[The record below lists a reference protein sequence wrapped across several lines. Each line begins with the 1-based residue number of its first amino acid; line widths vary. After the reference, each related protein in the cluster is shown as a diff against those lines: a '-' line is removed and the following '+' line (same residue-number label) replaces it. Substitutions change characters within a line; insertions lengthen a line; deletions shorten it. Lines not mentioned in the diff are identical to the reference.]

1 MTDLNTPD
9 AGPKSESTPVS
20 KAGTYGF
27 MAEYSGTAELLHAA
41 RIVRDAGY
49 SRWDTYTPFP
59 VHGIEPAMGIRPT
72 RLPWIVLTAGI
83 VGCSTG
89 LLLQWYTNAQDYKW
103 VVSGKPFWS
112 IPAAIPITFELTIL
126 FSAITALIAMLVL
139 NNLPFPSHPLDRRPK
154 FLRATNDRFFLVI
167 QTSDPKYDD
176 EETRAL
182 LDETKP
188 VSIEVV
194 PNDETPNELP
204 RPVVYGLV
212 ILVVLAAVPFAMAA
226 KARASVSRDTR
237 LNLIPDMDYQP
248 KMKADRRNPF
258 FGDERASRS
267 PIEGVVARG
276 ELREDTHR
284 YGGKLNGEFAKELP
298 KEIQLTDATM
308 QRGKERFGIYCAPC
322 HGLSGKGD
330 GMVSKRAEA
339 LAEGGWVPPTNLHQD
354 YLRKQPDG
362 EIFNTITHGIRNM
375 PAYGNQIP
383 TDDRWAIVLYVR
395 ALQRSLAASVGDVP
409 ADQQS
414 AIR

>member
-1 MTDLNTPD
+1 
-9 AGPKSESTPVS
+9 
-20 KAGTYGF
+20 
-27 MAEYSGTAELLHAA
+27 
-41 RIVRDAGY
+41 
-49 SRWDTYTPFP
+49 
-59 VHGIEPAMGIRPT
+59 MGIRPT

-83 VGCSTG
+83 IGCSTG
-89 LLLQWYTNAQDYKW
+89 LALQWYANAHDYKW
-103 VVSGKPFWS
+103 VISGKPFWS

-126 FSAITALIAMLVL
+126 FSAITTLIAMLLL
-139 NNLPFPSHPLDRRPK
+139 NNLPFPSHPLDRKPK

-167 QTSDPKYDD
+167 QASDSKYDD
-176 EETRAL
+176 EETRSL
-182 LDETKP
+182 LDETNP

-194 PNDETPNELP
+194 PNDDTANELP

-212 ILVVLAAVPFAMAA
+212 ILAVLSILPFAMAA
-226 KARASVSRDTR
+226 KARASVSRETR

-258 FGDERASRS
+258 FEDERASRA
-267 PIEGVVARG
+267 PVEGAVAQG

-284 YGGKLNGEFAKELP
+284 YAGKIGDDFAKATP
-298 KEIQLTDATM
+298 KEIPLTVATM

-339 LAEGGWVPPTNLHQD
+339 LAEGGWVPPSNLHQE
-354 YLRKQPDG
+354 YIRKQPDG
-362 EIFNTITHGIRNM
+362 QLFNTITHGIRNM

-395 ALQRSLAASVGDVP
+395 ALQRSLAANVGDVP